1 MLLRAQ
7 SHLPAGSWPDSAE
20 IDRVLIE
27 YDLRHRRRFLLR
39 TEGARELLLDLPRAV
54 QLRQDDGL
62 VLEDGTVVR
71 VCARPEKVLRCLAD
85 PHLLLR
91 LAWHLGNRHLP
102 VQVEPDAL
110 VIRTDHVI
118 GAMAEG
124 LGATV
129 IACEAPFDPEPGAYH
144 EPNASHEH

>member
-1 MLLRAQ
+1 MLRAQ
-7 SHLPAGSWPDSAE
+7 SHVPAGSWPEAAE
-20 IDRVLIE
+20 IDCVLID

-39 TEGARELLLDLPRAV
+39 TEGARDLLLDLPRAV

-62 VLEDGTVVR
+62 VVEDGAVVR
-71 VCARPEKVLRCLAD
+71 VRARPEPVLRLLAD
-85 PHLLLR
+85 PHVLLR

-102 VQVEPDAL
+102 VQIEQDAL
-110 VIRTDHVI
+110 VIRADHVI
-118 GAMAEG
+118 SAMAEG

-144 EPNASHEH
+144 EPSASHEH

>member
-1 MLLRAQ
+1 M
-7 SHLPAGSWPDSAE
+7 AE

-39 TEGARELLLDLPRAV
+39 TEGARDLLLDLPRAV

-62 VLEDGTVVR
+62 VLEDGRVVR
-71 VCARPEKVLRCLAD
+71 VCARPEPVLRFLAD

-110 VIRTDHVI
+110 VIRADHVI

-129 IACEAPFDPEPGAYH
+129 ITCDAPFDPEPGAYH
-144 EPNASHEH
+144 EH